1 MHGKMAPVQTD
12 ATAALD
18 DAGIS
23 AYLGEC
29 REITLREIAA
39 IIPGGGADDP
49 ATSATQQR
57 ILYKLMLDYPLRDAK
72 ALRPALCMA
81 TCRALGGSQA
91 AIVRTAA
98 VLELYHNA
106 FLIHDDIEDASL
118 MRRGGPTLHHAHGVP
133 IAINVGDAMFALSL
147 RPLLDNTAILGLGK
161 ALRILEAIA
170 RMVQESVE
178 GQALELDWVRNRT
191 WALTDDDYVEMV
203 TKKTGW
209 YSFIT
214 PVLVGCVAADA
225 PAAVVS
231 ALTAYA
237 RCLGVA
243 FQIQDDLLNLEEDGG
258 GYGKERHGDLWEGKR
273 TLMLLHALR
282 EASPEDRSEAR
293 RILGKPRPADGDDP
307 ALDALLDS
315 LVAGGELG
323 ECGARAIRDHLAGAR
338 RAAPKAAAEVKWLFD
353 LLRRHGSCEHAR
365 RIAVRWA
372 EEARSSLAACVAD
385 LPASVHREFLTG
397 LARYVLDRLR

>member
-1 MHGKMAPVQTD
+1 MMAAVQANVET
-12 ATAALD
+12 ATGLG

-23 AYLGEC
+23 EYLADC
-29 REITLREIAA
+29 RKLVLAEIGA
-39 IIPGGGADDP
+39 IIPAD
-49 ATSATQQR
+49 AVQR
-57 ILYKLMLDYPLRDAK
+57 RTLYALMLEYPLREAK

-81 TCRALGGSQA
+81 TCRSLGGSQA
-91 AIVRTAA
+91 AILRTAA

-147 RPLLDNTAILGLGK
+147 RPLLDNTAVLGLGK
-161 ALRILEAIA
+161 ALRILEAVA

-178 GQALELDWVRNRT
+178 GQALELDWVRNQVWT
-191 WALTDDDYVEMV
+191 LSDDDYVDMV

-214 PVLVGCVAADA
+214 PVLIGCIAADA
-225 PAAVVS
+225 PPAVVT
-231 ALTAYA
+231 ALETYA

-243 FQIQDDLLNLEEDGG
+243 FQIQDDLLNLEEDIG

-282 EASPEDRSEAR
+282 EASPAERSEAL
-293 RILGKPRPADGDDP
+293 RILGKPRPADSDEPGL
-307 ALDALLDS
+307 ATLLAA
-315 LVAGGELG
+315 LVARGDLHER
-323 ECGARAIRDHLAGAR
+323 GAQAIQDHLAGAR
-338 RAAPKAAAEVKWLFD
+338 GAEPKLEVEVDWLFD
-353 LLRRHGSCEHAR
+353 LLTRHGSLAHAR
-365 RIAVRWA
+365 QIAARWA
-372 EEARSSLAACVAD
+372 MEARRALTECET
-385 LPASVHREFLTG
+385 LLIPSVHRDLLGG